1 MRLAVILL
9 AIGLSG
15 CYSVPRM
22 NHYVE
27 EVARDVAAVEEG
39 ISEETVADATREVT
53 PPVLPGGTLLQ
64 LDRQSVLGLAS
75 TYSRELQTK
84 RDVLYNQGLSLF
96 GTRRNFGFNVSG
108 TVDFI
113 LSGADEEEDR
123 EQMKFAAELERIL
136 PTGGRARIG
145 GSQDTASEGDEDTTT
160 SSARIRLDQ
169 PLLAGAGY
177 TASHEELVQSERDY
191 VYALRNFALDR
202 QGLAIDTL
210 RRYYDLLGQRKVL
223 ENTRT
228 NYQQFIYLRERSEA
242 LFKVNRAPAIDVLRS
257 QQEELSALNRLT
269 STEESYRIQV
279 GRFLV
284 NLGLP
289 SETPATL
296 ADDIP
301 DMREVTLEEQDAVTL
316 ALNRRMD
323 VHTTRDRLA
332 DAERKV
338 RVARNAYLPE
348 VNLYG
353 ESEWSDRDDGATNA
367 NADATT
373 SWEAGIRAEIPFDR
387 RAERDAI
394 RRAEIARDAAS
405 RALEEKEENT
415 ALEVREAYSR
425 LRSLRVSLDVELK
438 NIEIAE
444 KRATNALL
452 EFRNGRLSN
461 RDVVEAANDLLNA
474 KNAYVNAL
482 VDYEIQR
489 LTLLRQVGLLD
500 VAREGTLMELSPDA

>member
-1 MRLAVILL
+1 
-9 AIGLSG
+9 
-15 CYSVPRM
+15 
-22 NHYVE
+22 
-27 EVARDVAAVEEG
+27 
-39 ISEETVADATREVT
+39 
-53 PPVLPGGTLLQ
+53 
-64 LDRQSVLGLAS
+64 
-75 TYSRELQTK
+75 
-84 RDVLYNQGLSLF
+84 
-96 GTRRNFGFNVSG
+96 
-108 TVDFI
+108 
-113 LSGADEEEDR
+113 
-123 EQMKFAAELERIL
+123 
-136 PTGGRARIG
+136 
-145 GSQDTASEGDEDTTT
+145 
-160 SSARIRLDQ
+160 
-169 PLLAGAGY
+169 
-177 TASHEELVQSERDY
+177 
-191 VYALRNFALDR
+191 
-202 QGLAIDTL
+202 
-210 RRYYDLLGQRKVL
+210 
-223 ENTRT
+223 
-228 NYQQFIYLRERSEA
+228 
-242 LFKVNRAPAIDVLRS
+242 
-257 QQEELSALNRLT
+257 
-269 STEESYRIQV
+269 
-279 GRFLV
+279 RFLV

-301 DMREVTLEEQDAVTL
+301 DMLEVTLEEQDAVTL

-353 ESEWSDRDDGATNA
+353 ESEWNDRDDGATNA